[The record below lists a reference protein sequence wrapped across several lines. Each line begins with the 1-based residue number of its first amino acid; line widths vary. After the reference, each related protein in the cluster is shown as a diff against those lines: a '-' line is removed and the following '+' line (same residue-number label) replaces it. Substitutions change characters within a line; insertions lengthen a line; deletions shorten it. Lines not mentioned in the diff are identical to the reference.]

1 MSVDDQTSGERW
13 LDMTNAA
20 YDKVTGF
27 LLQVAEP
34 ERQAMWI
41 EVTGTSA
48 NQWTCSISLKP
59 LDAAAPH
66 DAIVRHRDLAIVIPE
81 CDFDKVRGATIDW
94 LDDPFGTSG
103 LRVDNPNTP
112 SPAIGA
118 PPPADLSG
126 DVAQR
131 VIQVLDQQ
139 VNPTI
144 AAHGGR
150 AELVAGGGA
159 PPADVGHLDLG
170 QAGCRGRA
178 QLRVAVLPHPPD
190 PADRRGDLR
199 IGGTAAQQRA
209 QVVACDGEQAGEQ
222 LAVGRQPGARAAAA
236 ERPRHRGDHADLAD
250 PIPVAPALDHLTGVI
265 RRDRLERHLG
275 ADHRDDLRRR
285 DHLVHPPAVAVTD
298 VHVLDEAHDVAA
310 ATEVAG
316 HQHHPV
322 LLDATLDDH

>member
-66 DAIVRHRDLAIVIPE
+66 DAIVRHRDLAIVVPE

-150 AELVAGGGA
+150 AELVAVEQGTAYLRLGGGCQGCA
-159 PPADVGHLDLG
+159 MATVTLSQGIETAII
-170 QAGCRGRA
+170 QA
-178 QLRVAVLPHPPD
+178 VPE
-190 PADRRGDLR
+190 
-199 IGGTAAQQRA
+199 ITS
-209 QVVACDGEQAGEQ
+209 VVD
-222 LAVGRQPGARAAAA
+222 
-236 ERPRHRGDHADLAD
+236 
-250 PIPVAPALDHLTGVI
+250 
-265 RRDRLERHLG
+265 
-275 ADHRDDLRRR
+275 
-285 DHLVHPPAVAVTD
+285 VTD
-298 VHVLDEAHDVAA
+298 HQTGTNPYFEAAKK
-310 ATEVAG
+310 
-316 HQHHPV
+316 
-322 LLDATLDDH
+322 